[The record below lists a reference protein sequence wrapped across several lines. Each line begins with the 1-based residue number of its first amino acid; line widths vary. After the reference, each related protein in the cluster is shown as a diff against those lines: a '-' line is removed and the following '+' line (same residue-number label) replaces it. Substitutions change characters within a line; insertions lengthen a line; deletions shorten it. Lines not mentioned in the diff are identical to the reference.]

1 MPAFPIRKCNPKENS
16 FILKAKKKKKIYKI
30 PQDKPNKKYTR
41 SAKKT
46 LLKALSPPPNSK

>member
-16 FILKAKKKKKIYKI
+16 FILKAKKKKIYKI